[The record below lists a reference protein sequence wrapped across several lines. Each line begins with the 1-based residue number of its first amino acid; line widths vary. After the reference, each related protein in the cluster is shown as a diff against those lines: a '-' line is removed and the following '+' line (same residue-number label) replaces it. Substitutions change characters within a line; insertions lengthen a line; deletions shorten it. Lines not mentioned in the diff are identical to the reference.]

1 MYNVKTVTNE
11 EYLKRIAYA
20 HASGLKETK
29 FSRFYHNGDPTWVS
43 GAKKQLKQ
51 RGISD
56 EEMELELPKYVDA
69 LKSYMNTTDSD
80 RDEWCM
86 IHEEV
91 AKLGLDDPN
100 KSSSLARYLDE
111 NKIDEYWYR
120 KLRTG
125 YTYFTDVL
133 NKMTD
138 AERTATINSGKIY
151 KNEKL
156 RFMFGAKPIGDDK
169 HADMEETEDKKES
182 ESVTKDFEESVVN
195 GLKSINKVISFDDC
209 IDTEE
214 LEKISDSNCS
224 ISISRSDTFK
234 SIDITVPT
242 NENLN
247 RSIRAFIFELV
258 DSYLC

>member
-20 HASGLKETK
+20 RASGLNETK
-29 FSRFYHNGDPTWVS
+29 FSRFYRSGDSTWVS
-43 GAKKQLKQ
+43 SAKKQLKQ

-56 EEMELELPKYVDA
+56 EEIESELPKYVDA
-69 LKSYMNTTDSD
+69 LKSYMDTTDSD
-80 RDEWCM
+80 RDEWC
-86 IHEEV
+86 IVNEEV

-111 NKIDEYWYR
+111 NGIDEYWYR

-133 NKMTD
+133 DKMTC

-151 KNEKL
+151 KDEKL
-156 RFMFGAKPIGDDK
+156 HFMFGAKPIGDDK
-169 HADMEETEDKKES
+169 HTDTKEPDEEL
-182 ESVTKDFEESVVN
+182 VIEELVDE
-195 GLKSINKVISFDDC
+195 GLKSINKVISSDDC

-214 LEKISDSNCS
+214 SEKISDSNCS

-247 RSIRAFIFELV
+247 RSLRAFIFELV